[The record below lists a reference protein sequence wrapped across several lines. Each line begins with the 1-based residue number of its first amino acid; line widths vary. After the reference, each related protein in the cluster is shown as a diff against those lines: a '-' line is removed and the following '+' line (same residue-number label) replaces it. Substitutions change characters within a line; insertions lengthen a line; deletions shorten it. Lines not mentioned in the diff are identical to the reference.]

1 MMEPFG
7 DQIMDEMGHVLRD
20 ASVAVDGDGIV
31 TFFDT
36 AAMDE

>member
-7 DQIMDEMGHVLRD
+7 SQIMDEVGHAIRD
-20 ASVAVDGDGIV
+20 ASVAAEGDGIV

-36 AAMDE
+36 AAMDD